1 MIGMIVSAGRATLH
15 ELQTVY
21 GVEDCY
27 NLAEIIIV
35 DTHNGNV
42 AAKAASPT

>member
-1 MIGMIVSAGRATLH
+1 MIGMIVSGDRATLH

-27 NLAEIIIV
+27 NLAEIICV
-35 DTHNGNV
+35 DNHNRRQ
-42 AAKAASPT
+42 AAKDNQS